1 MKRLLT
7 SMARAGAIAACV
19 LAAGHAMAAA
29 PGAAPVRAGQTWIAA
44 SDSTLAK
51 MRGGFDLGGGLMVS
65 FGFMRSI
72 AINGSQLVNSTF
84 NIPNLNSIT
93 PQQAAAIG
101 QQLGVVV
108 VQNGPGNS
116 VGSVTSPGGSHADTV
131 TASSSG
137 AVTVS
142 AGNSGSSGGASTS
155 STGGTITIN
164 TGTAGGAAPQV
175 ATSNAPT
182 VSTLP
187 ISTAALGTI
196 VQNTLNNQTIQTN
209 TVIDVG
215 TNGLSIWRGL
225 NLLNTLNSALAN
237 MVR

>member
-7 SMARAGAIAACV
+7 LMARAGAIAACV

-29 PGAAPVRAGQTWIAA
+29 PGAAAAHAGQTWIAA

-101 QQLGVVV
+101 QQLGVAV
-108 VQNGPGNS
+108 VQNGPGNKVES
-116 VGSVTSPGGSHADTV
+116 VMSPGSSHADTV

-142 AGNSGSSGGASTS
+142 AGGGSSGGVSTS
-155 STGGTITIN
+155 NTGGTITIN

-175 ATSNAPT
+175 ATSNTAT

-215 TNGLSIWRGL
+215 TNGLSIWKGL

>member
-19 LAAGHAMAAA
+19 LVAGHAMAAA
-29 PGAAPVRAGQTWIAA
+29 PGVAPARVGQAWIAA

-84 NIPNLNSIT
+84 NIPNLSSIT

-101 QQLGVVV
+101 QHLGVAI
-108 VQNGPGNS
+108 VQNGPGNK
-116 VGSVTSPGGSHADTV
+116 VGSVTSPGSSHAETV

-137 AVTVS
+137 SVTVS
-142 AGNSGSSGGASTS
+142 AGSGSSGGASAS
-155 STGGTITIN
+155 KAGGMITIN
-164 TGTAGGAAPQV
+164 TGPVGGAAPHV
-175 ATSNAPT
+175 AAPNT
-182 VSTLP
+182 ANVSTLP
-187 ISTAALGTI
+187 TGNAALGTI

-209 TVIDVG
+209 TVIDVS

-225 NLLNTLNSALAN
+225 NLLNTLSSALAN
-237 MVR
+237 LPR